1 MRPKQRSQSGPE
13 EDEMSSTVGLLIGLA
28 VGCGFA
34 FVLLRAL
41 VTPRV
46 KAVETERDGAIAQ
59 VAQVV
64 RERDTAVQRAETAE
78 GRVSDL
84 QLESVR
90 TAGEHSKTLELLRA
104 ELDTSKREGQ
114 EKLKLVT
121 EATETMR
128 AVLKDAAGEAF
139 DGSGKKVVELT
150 EAAVKTA
157 VANNRADFERE
168 RKNVEQLVTPMKDN
182 LTKLGDAV
190 DKLDRDRERQ
200 HAELSEQMRGVVTGQ
215 LQVRDEA
222 AVLSRALTQPKA
234 AGDWGEFHLKRLVES
249 AGMSEFCDF
258 DVQVRADDDG
268 RTLRP
273 DVLIKMPGEKV
284 VVVDSKTPL
293 APYREACAV
302 ADPDQQKRHLQ
313 LFARGVK
320 AHVKKLSSKQY
331 AERFPSALDFVVM
344 YLPGDQFYSAALE
357 FERSLIEEAVKHR
370 VLIATPST
378 FLGLLR
384 TIAYAWQQEKVAETA
399 RDIAEHGCTLYERL
413 CVYLRHVDNVSR
425 RMNSLVEAQNKAV
438 GSLEHSV
445 LPEARRF
452 PELGAVA
459 ADKVLP
465 ETREV
470 TREARLGQAEEFTV
484 ASERQLGPADHEAAG
499 DVEATRDSD
508 AAQSAGSNQEA
519 A

>member
-1 MRPKQRSQSGPE
+1 
-13 EDEMSSTVGLLIGLA
+13 MSSSVGLLIGLA
-28 VGCGFA
+28 VGFGVA
-34 FVLLRAL
+34 YVLLRAL
-41 VTPRV
+41 MDSRLTTI
-46 KAVETERDGAIAQ
+46 AAERDEADRDVTELRIAAI
-59 VAQVV
+59 
-64 RERDTAVQRAETAE
+64 
-78 GRVSDL
+78 RV
-84 QLESVR
+84 E
-90 TAGEHSKTLELLRA
+90 GEHSKALELLRVEA
-104 ELDTSKREGQ
+104 ESAKREGE
-114 EKLKLVT
+114 EKLKLIS
-121 EATETMR
+121 EATDTMR
-128 AVLKDAAGEAF
+128 SVLKDAAGEAF
-139 DGSGKKVVELT
+139 DGSGMKVVELT
-150 EAAVKTA
+150 KAALREATSGS
-157 VANNRADFERE
+157 RADFERE

-200 HAELSEQMRGVVTGQ
+200 HAELTEKMQAVVAGQ

-222 AVLSRALTQPKA
+222 SVLSRALTQPKA
-234 AGDWGEFHLKRLVES
+234 AGDWGEFHLERLAES
-249 AGMSEFCDF
+249 AGMSAFCDF
-258 DVQVRADDDG
+258 DVQASTEDDG

-284 VVVDSKTPL
+284 VIVDSKTPL
-293 APYREACAV
+293 APYREACA
-302 ADPDQQKRHLQ
+302 AEDPDQQKRHLQ

-320 AHVKKLSSKQY
+320 AHVKKLSAKQY
-331 AERFPSALDFVVM
+331 ADKFPSALDFVVM
-344 YLPGDQFYSAALE
+344 YMPGDQFYSAAIE
-357 FERSLIEEAVKHR
+357 HERSLVDEAVKHR

-399 RDIAEHGCTLYERL
+399 RDIAEHGCTLHERL

-425 RMNSLVEAQNKAV
+425 RMSSLVEAQNKAV

-470 TREARLGQAEEFTV
+470 TREVRSMQVPEFVEGSAHELTPT
-484 ASERQLGPADHEAAG
+484 ADKSDGDEGNIANSGGAQPTDDDSE
-499 DVEATRDSD
+499 
-508 AAQSAGSNQEA
+508 QEA